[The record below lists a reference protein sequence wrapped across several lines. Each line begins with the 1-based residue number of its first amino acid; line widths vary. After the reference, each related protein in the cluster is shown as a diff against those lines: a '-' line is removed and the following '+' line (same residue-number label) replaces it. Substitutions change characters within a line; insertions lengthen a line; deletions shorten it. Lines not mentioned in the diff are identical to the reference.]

1 MPVMRLLDMVS
12 RFLAW
17 WLGELSS
24 LIPEPVSRILKHQPQ
39 ILTIE
44 IDRARAILG
53 HRKGSRWRDIGR
65 MELTGKDPATI
76 RREVVDLAR
85 RAGLRGQQIVLY
97 LPSTRVLRRSVNL
110 PLAAAENLR
119 EVLGFEM
126 DRHTPFRVEEV
137 YYDYRIAK
145 LDRDAR
151 RLTAIVTVAAKAYVD
166 QALAMLTSWGLT
178 PIRVG
183 VADEQPEHGETAS
196 LLSLASGSIQGGRL
210 RKLSGGLA
218 VTVCLLA
225 AVAAYLP
232 LYREKQLLAAYE
244 TKLEAARGVA
254 AAADKLKKQVAGVL
268 ERNRFLAERKLAK
281 PCVTE
286 LLDEVTRRLPDDSW
300 VTQFRAEGDELVLS
314 GYSPHASALIGLLE
328 DSEMLEQVR
337 FGSPVTFDQRLGAE
351 RFSLSAAIT
360 HRHVE

>member
-1 MPVMRLLDMVS
+1 MTRLSEMVS

-24 LIPEPVSRILKHQPQ
+24 LIPESVSRVLRYQQQ

-44 IDRARAILG
+44 IDGARAILG
-53 HRKGSRWRDIGR
+53 YRKGNRHREIGR
-65 MELTGKDPATI
+65 IELAGKDPAI
-76 RREVVDLAR
+76 VRRELVRLAR
-85 RAGLRGQQIVLY
+85 QASPRAQQTVLY

-110 PLAAAENLR
+110 PLAAAENLG

-126 DRHTPFRVEEV
+126 DRHTPFKAEEV
-137 YYDYRIAK
+137 YYDYRVAK
-145 LDRDAR
+145 LDRDAKR
-151 RLTAIVTVAAKAYVD
+151 VTAIITVAAKAYVD
-166 QALAMLTSWGLT
+166 QDLAMLKSWGLT

-183 VADEQPEHGETAS
+183 VADERPEHDETAS
-196 LLSLASGSIQGGRL
+196 LLPFAAGSIRGGGL
-210 RKLSGGLA
+210 RRLSGGLA
-218 VTVCLLA
+218 ATACLLA

-244 TKLEAARGVA
+244 AKLDANHGVA
-254 AAADKLKKQVAGVL
+254 AAAEKLKKQVAGMV
-268 ERNRFLAERKLAK
+268 ERTRFLAERKLAK
-281 PCVTE
+281 PSLTE
-286 LLDEVTRRLPDDSW
+286 LLDELARRVPDNSW
-300 VTQFRAEGDELVLS
+300 VAQFRAEGDELVLS

-337 FGSPVTFDQRLGAE
+337 FGSPVTFDQRIGAE
-351 RFSLSAAIT
+351 RFTLSAAIT